1 MSHQSNRFL
10 PFPSLINT
18 VPFFPSDPPLLTN
31 FNLSIMDSYSPFDSL
46 IFDLDDTLYSSSIG
60 FGDATKRNI
69 DDFLVEKC
77 GFEPRKASA
86 LRVQLFKTYG
96 STLAGLRALGYDVDA
111 DEYHSIVHGR
121 LPYHLI
127 NPDHQLRDIL
137 LTITQRKIIF
147 TNSDRA
153 HAIKALNLLGI
164 ADCFEQIICFETM
177 NPNLFNSKSKSE
189 DFPVVLKPSLEA
201 FNIAIDVAQVDPTT
215 TLFFDDNV
223 GNIAAAKAVGL
234 HTAVVGK
241 TKVTNGADYAL
252 EKIHDLSEVI
262 PEIWFAKPHLTV

>member
-1 MSHQSNRFL
+1 
-10 PFPSLINT
+10 
-18 VPFFPSDPPLLTN
+18 
-31 FNLSIMDSYSPFDSL
+31 MDSYSAFDCL

-77 GFEPRKASA
+77 GFEARKASA

-111 DEYHSIVHGR
+111 DKYHSIVHGR

-127 NPDHQLRDIL
+127 KPDHQLRNL
-137 LTITQRKIIF
+137 LLSITQRKIIF

-153 HAIKALNLLGI
+153 HAMKALNLLGI

-177 NPNLFNSKSKSE
+177 NPNLFNSKSSSPE
-189 DFPVVLKPSLEA
+189 DFPVLLKPSLEA
-201 FNIAIDVAQVDPTT
+201 FNIAIDVAEVDPST

-223 GNIAAAKAVGL
+223 GNIASAKAVGL
-234 HTAVVGK
+234 RTAVVGK
-241 TKVTNGADYAL
+241 TMMTNGADYAL
-252 EKIHDLSEVI
+252 ENIHDLSQVI
-262 PEIWFAKPHLTV
+262 PEIWFAK

>member
-1 MSHQSNRFL
+1 
-10 PFPSLINT
+10 
-18 VPFFPSDPPLLTN
+18 
-31 FNLSIMDSYSPFDSL
+31 MDAYSPFDCL

-77 GFEPRKASA
+77 GFEQRNASA

-127 NPDHQLRDIL
+127 KPDPQLRSLL
-137 LTITQRKIIF
+137 LTINQRKIIF
-147 TNSDRA
+147 TNSDQA
-153 HAIKALNLLGI
+153 HATKALNLLGV

-177 NPNLFNSKSKSE
+177 NPNLFNSKSSSPE
-189 DFPVVLKPSLEA
+189 EFPVVLKPSLDA
-201 FNIAIDVAQVDPTT
+201 FNIAIDVAEVDPST
-215 TLFFDDNV
+215 TLFLDDNA
-223 GNIAAAKAVGL
+223 GNIAAAKVAGL
-234 HTAVVGK
+234 QTVVVGK
-241 TKVTNGADYAL
+241 TIKTNEADYAL
-252 EKIHDLSEVI
+252 EKIHNLTQVV
-262 PEIWFAKPHLTV
+262 PEIWLKVEA